1 MVMII
6 DNHMMVSVDFT
17 NVSKVLFIYKEKH
30 FHIAL
35 TNVKYKNVSKQ
46 LNMFDDYLMVQKP
59 RHHHN

>member
-30 FHIAL
+30 FHRAL
-35 TNVKYKNVSKQ
+35 RNVKQKNVSKQ
-46 LNMFDDYLMVQKP
+46 INMFDDNIIVP
-59 RHHHN
+59 S